1 MHSSLINTQ
10 LQLGAR
16 LRGTT
21 GNCFNSFRAP
31 EYCIFRLLLL
41 MLLPACF
48 PALAQTNV
56 STPTNQ
62 TAVRGRDQRLADVRT
77 ACINGRRC
85 VCGKVIKIVPEGLVV
100 ESGYTALMR
109 PPFTGSW
116 VFPSGALVNRDSNL
130 IERDEPA
137 SPCIGTVLLMD
148 FPKRPAVKLYD
159 YVLLQGYPAGEYLY
173 TPVPGVEKQ
182 IRKFA
187 GGLDTAV
194 KLKIAAEK

>member
-1 MHSSLINTQ
+1 VPLALILST
-10 LQLGAR
+10 A
-16 LRGTT
+16 
-21 GNCFNSFRAP
+21 
-31 EYCIFRLLLL
+31 
-41 MLLPACF
+41 LLPTIAT
-48 PALAQTNV
+48 AQTNV
-56 STPTNQ
+56 NVSVATSNQTNQ
-62 TAVRGRDQRLADVRT
+62 PAVRERRVADIRT

-85 VCGKVIKIVPEGLVV
+85 VCGKVIKIVPEGLIV
-100 ESGYTALMR
+100 ESGYTALMQ

-116 VFPSGALVNRDSNL
+116 LIPSGALVSRDKNL

-137 SPCIGTVLLMD
+137 SPCIGTVFLID

-159 YVLLQGYPAGEYLY
+159 YVLLQAYPAGEYLY

-194 KLKIAAEK
+194 KLKVAAEK

>member
-1 MHSSLINTQ
+1 MML
-10 LQLGAR
+10 
-16 LRGTT
+16 
-21 GNCFNSFRAP
+21 FAP
-31 EYCIFRLLLL
+31 
-41 MLLPACF
+41 CF
-48 PALAQTNV
+48 PVLAQTNV
-56 STPTNQ
+56 STSTSANQTNQ
-62 TAVRGRDQRLADVRT
+62 TVVRGRDQRLADIRT

-100 ESGYTALMR
+100 ESGYTALMK

-137 SPCIGTVLLMD
+137 SPCVGTVLLMD

-159 YVLLQGYPAGEYLY
+159 YVLLQAYPAGEYLY
-173 TPVPGVEKQ
+173 IPVPGVEKQ

-187 GGLDTAV
+187 GGVDTAV
-194 KLKIAAEK
+194 KLKVAAEK